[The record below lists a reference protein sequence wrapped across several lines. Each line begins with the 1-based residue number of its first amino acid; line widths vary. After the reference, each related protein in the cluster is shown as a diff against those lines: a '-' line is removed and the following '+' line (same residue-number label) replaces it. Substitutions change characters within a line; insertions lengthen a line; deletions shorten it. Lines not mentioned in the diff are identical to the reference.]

1 MARLRFRLIPRDAAF
16 FDLFVEHARI
26 LVQAAE
32 VMREVVSDGA
42 DVAAQ
47 VGRLRDLEHQGDD
60 VTRDVMHRLNTSFVT
75 PLDREDI
82 HRLASNMD
90 NVIDHLD
97 EAAQF
102 LHLHNIDKPLPQM
115 RDQAELVVQ
124 GARATEEAMKRLPD
138 FRKLASYPEEM
149 NHLEDEGDRVYRE
162 AVADL
167 FSGEH
172 KAMDVLKWTSVIE
185 ALEGAMDQLEDVA
198 NVVEGI
204 ALKHA

>member
-1 MARLRFRLIPRDAAF
+1 MARLRFRLIPRDEAF

-42 DVAAQ
+42 DLAGQ
-47 VGRLRDLEHQGDD
+47 VGRLRDLEHEGDA

-90 NVIDHLD
+90 NVIDYLD

-124 GARATEEAMKRLPD
+124 AARATEEAMKRLPD
-138 FRKLASYPEEM
+138 FRKLASFAEEI

-172 KAMDVLKWTSVIE
+172 GAMDVLKWTSVIE